1 MLYSPLPL
9 PLPPWCSSSCFA
21 VSGPACFRSGMQVK
35 QVFVAARFFSDYSR
49 CRHAALRTHFG
60 DHNVPKAC
68 YACDVCCARRL
79 GISIDGR
86 PRTRDAFADAQILV
100 HLTCALYGHG
110 VTPHRLRKIALGQQ
124 LPISSAADRLF
135 ADDAKAMPEFGVLK
149 GLGVRA
155 VNKLIQQLVQKH
167 VLSLSRCL
175 NNVPTNRKGR
185 LVVQRLSGGRA
196 MQTFWRRQ
204 ICITL
209 ESDVAPG
216 DADDAGSADQLTQ
229 DLEQLMSEC

>member
-1 MLYSPLPL
+1 MN
-9 PLPPWCSSSCFA
+9 
-21 VSGPACFRSGMQVK
+21 
-35 QVFVAARFFSDYSR
+35 VAARFFSDYSR
-49 CRHAALRTHFG
+49 CRHAALRTYFG
-60 DHNVPKAC
+60 DNNVPKEC

-79 GISIDGR
+79 GISGYGR
-86 PRTRDAFADAQILV
+86 PHTRDAFAEARMLV
-100 HLTCALYGHG
+100 HLTCVLYGHG
-110 VTPHRLRKIALGQQ
+110 VTPVRLRKIALGQQ

-149 GLGVRA
+149 GLGLRA
-155 VNKLIQQLVQKH
+155 VDKLIQQLVQKH

-175 NNVPTNRKGR
+175 NNVPRNRKGR

-196 MQTFWRRQ
+196 MRSFWRGQ
-204 ICITL
+204 ISITL
-209 ESDVAPG
+209 ESGVAPG